1 MKCTKCGA
9 EISDIYS
16 VCPRCKSEIRIVP
29 DYDPL
34 DDVMTEQVRGS
45 LNQTFELGDESDQS
59 KKVERSPQISERERR
74 CRIMERRRMIAKRRR
89 QRLLIILGIAVALIT
104 TVSVIAYKNSYVGR
118 VNKGNKLFSEGQY
131 NEAITYYQKAIDKN
145 SKKRE
150 AYDGMASVYINQKE
164 LEKAEKMFNTAIKEH
179 PDATEIYESAIK
191 FYVGTKQEKKV
202 SLLLSS
208 CKEEAVL
215 EDLNE
220 YISIEPEFLLDSTKV
235 YDDIQAL
242 ELECKDGVIYYTN
255 NGEEPTKAS
264 TKYTGPIKLQEG
276 ETEIKAITVNKK
288 GIPSL
293 TVSKVYTVEFPME
306 DAPAVT
312 PTTGQYDSAQKITIN
327 VPEHYVGYYTT
338 DGSMP
343 DPASNTT
350 YKYTGPIN
358 MPEGNTIFT
367 AVLVD
372 QNGRIS
378 DTTKRNYELLY
389 SNVQE

>member
-1 MKCTKCGA
+1 MKCSRCGA

-16 VCPRCKSEIRIVP
+16 VCPRCKSDIRIVP

-45 LNQTFELGDESDQS
+45 LYQTFNEEQS
-59 KKVERSPQISERERR
+59 EQKEYVERTPQISERERR
-74 CRIMERRRMIAKRRR
+74 RRVMERRRMIAKRRR
-89 QRLLIILGIAVALIT
+89 QRLMLILSIALVVIVSL
-104 TVSVIAYKNSYVGR
+104 SVIIYKNSYTGR
-118 VNKGNKLFSEGQY
+118 VNKGNRLVAEGQY
-131 NEAITYYQKAIDKN
+131 EEAITYYQKAIDKN
-145 SKKRE
+145 DKKTA
-150 AYDGMASVYINQKE
+150 AYEGMASVYISQKE
-164 LEKAEKMFNTAIKEH
+164 LDKAEKMYLSAIKEH
-179 PDATEIYESAIK
+179 PNNTDLYQSAIN
-191 FYVGTKQEKKV
+191 FFVETKQEKKV
-202 SLLLSS
+202 SVLLSK
-208 CKEEAVL
+208 CKEESVL
-215 EDLNE
+215 EDLAE
-220 YISIEPEFLLDSTKV
+220 YISKEPEFVLDSTEV

-242 ELECKDGVIYYTN
+242 ELESKGGVIYYTN
-255 NGEEPTKAS
+255 NGDEPTKDS
-264 TKYTGPIKLQEG
+264 TKYTGPIKLDEG
-276 ETEIKAITVNKK
+276 ETEIKAISINKK

-293 TVSKVYTVEFPME
+293 TVSRVYTVEFPME

-312 PTTGQYDSAQKITIN
+312 PTTGQYDSAQKIIVN
-327 VPEHYVGYYTT
+327 VPAYYTAYYTT

-343 DPASNTT
+343 DPASSST